1 MYESVYELLEKN
13 KLSSV
18 NDIIAKFSGSW
29 NQTKIFDFI
38 ESIFY
43 LLKKILRLG
52 SCKQGK
58 QLCFFS

>member
-29 NQTKIFDFI
+29 NQTKSLILLNRFFI
-38 ESIFY
+38 Y
-43 LLKKILRLG
+43 
-52 SCKQGK
+52 
-58 QLCFFS
+58 